1 MRFQTLKIYGGTIM
15 TKSKR
20 CETVMTRFSEEEIK
34 NVEEL
39 RQRVNANTNGKLF
52 RNIILNVAL
61 HPEFDFLAFDI
72 DSSIDAGEKN
82 QLVLYEKI
90 SSLVNILKEENILQ
104 NE

>member
-1 MRFQTLKIYGGTIM
+1 M

-20 CETVMTRFSEEEIK
+20 SLNVMTRFSEEEM
-34 NVEEL
+34 NHVEEL
-39 RQRVNANTNGKLF
+39 RQRVNTSTNGKLF
-52 RNIILNVAL
+52 RNIILNIAL

-72 DSSIDAGEKN
+72 DSSIDAVEKN

-90 SSLVNILKEENILQ
+90 KSLVDMLKEENILP

>member
-1 MRFQTLKIYGGTIM
+1 M

-20 CETVMTRFSEEEIK
+20 SLNVMTRFSEEEM
-34 NVEEL
+34 NHVEEL
-39 RQRVNANTNGKLF
+39 RQRVNTSTNGKLF
-52 RNIILNVAL
+52 RNIILNIAL

-90 SSLVNILKEENILQ
+90 KSLVDMLKEENILP

>member
-1 MRFQTLKIYGGTIM
+1 M

-20 CETVMTRFSEEEIK
+20 SLNVMTRFSEEEM
-34 NVEEL
+34 NHVEEL
-39 RQRVNANTNGKLF
+39 RQRVNTSTNGKLF
-52 RNIILNVAL
+52 RNIILNIAL

-90 SSLVNILKEENILQ
+90 KRQKMIQKTEWKMQPKRKWKME
-104 NE
+104 